1 MAVRSPNLNVMIRA
15 VEKAGRSLIRDF
27 GEVENLQVSVKGPA
41 DFVSAAD
48 KRSEEILHEE
58 LSKARPDFSFLM
70 EESGEVKGTDEE
82 HRFIIDPLD
91 GTFNFLHGIPHWC
104 ISVALEKGD
113 EIIAAVVYNP
123 VTDELFTAEKGGG
136 AFLRHRRLR
145 VSNRRKPNEML
156 IACGHPGRHKDH
168 FDAFYAEMRM
178 VSSTFPAIRRLG
190 AAALD
195 MAYVAAGRADAFWE
209 RFINP
214 WDIAAGYLI
223 VKEAGGFTKDYM
235 DNKENPIYS
244 GNVLCGHEFAMTE
257 LQGLL
262 KKAHSA

>member
-123 VTDELFTAEKGGG
+123 VTD
-136 AFLRHRRLR
+136 
-145 VSNRRKPNEML
+145 
-156 IACGHPGRHKDH
+156 
-168 FDAFYAEMRM
+168 
-178 VSSTFPAIRRLG
+178 
-190 AAALD
+190 
-195 MAYVAAGRADAFWE
+195 
-209 RFINP
+209 
-214 WDIAAGYLI
+214 
-223 VKEAGGFTKDYM
+223 
-235 DNKENPIYS
+235 
-244 GNVLCGHEFAMTE
+244 
-257 LQGLL
+257 
-262 KKAHSA
+262 